1 MRLANILTTTDTYR
15 NLANNNVR
23 DIPDDLFESTF
34 LLTLYVI
41 MRILD
46 YDDYD
51 DTIWLWWLNDV

>member
-1 MRLANILTTTDTYR
+1 MRLANTLTTTDTYR

-51 DTIWLWWLNDV
+51 VIWLW